1 MTGWQSAL
9 ASGDTP
15 AIVDLASHIASQ
27 QAAQSTA
34 PQTGGMATATA
45 EKQ

>member
-1 MTGWQSAL
+1 VLGRE
-9 ASGDTP
+9 DIP
-15 AIVDLASHIASQ
+15 VEAIVDLASRIASQ

-34 PQTGGMATATA
+34 PQPGGMATATA